1 MITNPNGVASKPGK
15 PSDYAM
21 PQSLSRVLIHSVFST
36 KNRTP
41 LLRDPEFR
49 DQFHAY
55 LGGCTRTLDC
65 HPIQIG
71 GTEDH
76 IHLLT
81 TLSRTIAIADFIKEI
96 KRNSTIWAKKT
107 LTKISHG
114 KRATDVSPFPNP
126 KFPSLPA
133 TSRHRKT
140 ITAKSRFRMNPVSY
154 CVGTGRNG
162 TSVMCG
168 IEALG

>member
-1 MITNPNGVASKPGK
+1 
-15 PSDYAM
+15 M

-36 KNRTP
+36 KNRAP

-96 KRNSTIWAKKT
+96 KRNSTIWAKKKNT
-107 LTKISHG
+107 HKDFAWQAGYGCFS
-114 KRATDVSPFPNP
+114 VSESQVPVV
-126 KFPSLPA
+126 
-133 TSRHRKT
+133 TRYIETQEEHHRK
-140 ITAKSRFRMNPVSY
+140 ITFQDEYRGLMRRHGEKWDERYVWD
-154 CVGTGRNG
+154 
-162 TSVMCG
+162 
-168 IEALG
+168 